1 MKVWQMQIWRVGCVV
16 YGGAGLRSPGPW
28 GRCLPPDCRG
38 KATLTSPK
46 QTSSTTT
53 GIWRMGQSPSRTWAI
68 AELLI
73 PFSMGQR
80 PLPSQHFY
88 WVVFVRFCFN
98 YYFFLPPLFP
108 PPFVW
113 KMQAHACCIFP
124 YAKENMWVF
133 FLFLQMHWAVYGFDL
148 LFGKVDFPF
157 FPQFIKM
164 ERIIL
169 WYCIDVMF
177 DFCFL
182 WV

>member
-1 MKVWQMQIWRVGCVV
+1 MTVWQTQIWGVGCVV
-16 YGGAGLRSPGPW
+16 SGGAGLRSPGPW
-28 GRCLPPDCRG
+28 GRCLPPDFCR

-53 GIWRMGQSPSRTWAI
+53 GIWLMGQSPSRTWAI

-108 PPFVW
+108 PPFEW
-113 KMQAHACCIFP
+113 KMQARACCIFP

-133 FLFLQMHWAVYGFDL
+133 FSFSRCVEQSMVSTCCLKKWI
-148 LFGKVDFPF
+148 FPF
-157 FPQFIKM
+157 FPQFIKT

-169 WYCIDVMF
+169 WYCIVMF

-182 WV
+182 WF

>member
-1 MKVWQMQIWRVGCVV
+1 MKVWQTQIWRVGCVV
-16 YGGAGLRSPGPW
+16 SGGAGLRSPGPW

-124 YAKENMWVF
+124 YAKENMCF
-133 FLFLQMHWAVYGFDL
+133 FFSLSPDALSSLWFRLAVWKSGFSLFSPIH
-148 LFGKVDFPF
+148 
-157 FPQFIKM
+157 
-164 ERIIL
+164 
-169 WYCIDVMF
+169 
-177 DFCFL
+177 
-182 WV
+182 